1 MKHQKLATP
10 ILSAILL
17 TGSVA
22 FAQAG
27 PVGTPPAA
35 EPADIAK
42 DPVLLAIKDALAPNA
57 EQLTSLEERVG
68 KWRADQR
75 KMLEEFRKEMRG
87 GAGGP
92 AGPGGERPSPEIA
105 RPTRKNSLRRSI
117 RSTPRS

>member
-68 KWRADQR
+68 KWRADQDCIQGSGR
-75 KMLEEFRKEMRG
+75 
-87 GAGGP
+87 
-92 AGPGGERPSPEIA
+92 
-105 RPTRKNSLRRSI
+105 
-117 RSTPRS
+117 